1 MDKSLERS
9 WLAQGHRVSK
19 RQDQG
24 LTEARPV
31 IHQNPQ

>member
-9 WLAQGHRVSK
+9 WLAQGHIVSK

-24 LTEARPV
+24 LIKARPIV
-31 IHQNPQ
+31 HQNP